1 MRPGSIIVLWLLL
14 LAGCGGPGN
23 AVTVAANLALVPV
36 FGRTLPDLIYSGLS
50 GRDCSM
56 VQLEQGRSWCREAE
70 PAPAPPPFC
79 TRSLGTIDCWASEAS
94 QPVPARRGVADGP
107 QRLIDSQERH
117 RTRGWPGL
125 LSAEPNGGD
134 P

>member
-1 MRPGSIIVLWLLL
+1 MLCLLL
-14 LAGCGGPGN
+14 LAGCGEPGN
-23 AVTVAANLALVPV
+23 AVTVAANVGAVAV

-56 VQLEQGRSWCREAE
+56 VRVEQGRSWCREVE
-70 PAPAPPPFC
+70 PAPVAPPFC

-94 QPVPARRGVADGP
+94 QPIPARRGVADGP
-107 QRLIDSQERH
+107 QRLTDRQELH
-117 RTRGWPGL
+117 RLRGWPGL
-125 LSAEPNGGD
+125 FPAEAKMGD